1 MSNERKLCFI
11 DFNRDMFL
19 TMVNK
24 PEIIKIASMV
34 DSFQWNDNNDML
46 TALSDGKLMTW
57 FYPNAIY
64 LDRDLMDASKMVN
77 DAADIGKLGQ
87 ITHFTG
93 NMVSIVKLDGSNATL
108 SVPPY
113 AKILYE
119 HVDQADFEKA
129 IRLCRFVKEKTLWG
143 CLASMSLYC

>member
-1 MSNERKLCFI
+1 
-11 DFNRDMFL
+11 
-19 TMVNK
+19 
-24 PEIIKIASMV
+24 
-34 DSFQWNDNNDML
+34 ML
-46 TALSDGKLMTW
+46 AGLADGKLNCW

-64 LDRDLMDASKMVN
+64 VDRDLMDHAKSVKDAS
-77 DAADIGKLGQ
+77 DIGKLAQ

-108 SVPPY
+108 SVPPF

-129 IRLCRFVKEKTLWG
+129 IRLCRFVKEGTLWG
-143 CLASMSLYC
+143 CLAAMSLYC